1 MTPDVSEKPLLTLGV
16 IAYNQ
21 EEFIENAV
29 LGAFSQTYTPLEIIL
44 SDDCSSDGT
53 FDVMQKMVAAYRGP
67 HRIILNR
74 NECNRGLAGN
84 VNRVFELAH
93 GKLIL
98 LAGGDDVSLPTRAQV
113 NYEAWEA
120 SRREAMFVYSAFSV
134 IDEADQELE
143 DTGFELSWSNE
154 GTIIQESL
162 TIDEFFGPDKP
173 WVFGCAA
180 AWSPRL
186 MEIFGSLPEA
196 LVHEDMA
203 LALRAACLG
212 PYVRIARPL
221 VRYRLHCG
229 NIFGASRKMAAS
241 LEEIDQ
247 QEARSRRELET
258 RYGMYRA
265 FVADLKQAVN
275 KSLISRSA
283 FAHAM
288 AICRRQRKLL
298 KGQIAFHGC
307 AFVRKCRLLLALRK
321 RGLPASEMR
330 RLLPRLLPQR
340 SFRALKG
347 WRNSFRGPIRT

>member
-1 MTPDVSEKPLLTLGV
+1 MTPDVSGRPLLTLGL

-21 EEFIENAV
+21 EGFIKNAI
-29 LGAFSQTYTPLEIIL
+29 LGAFSQTYSPLEIIL

-53 FDVMQKMVAAYRGP
+53 FEVMERMAAAYGGP
-67 HRIILNR
+67 HRIILSR

-98 LAGGDDVSLPTRAQV
+98 LAAGDDISLPTRAQV
-113 NYEAWEA
+113 TYEAWEA
-120 SRREAMFVYSAFSV
+120 SRRGAMFVYSAFSV

-143 DTGFELSWSNE
+143 NTGLEFSWSNE
-154 GTIIQESL
+154 GTITQKSL
-162 TIDEFFGPDKP
+162 SIEEFFGPDKP
-173 WVFGCAA
+173 WFFGCAS

-186 MEIFGSLPEA
+186 MEVFGPLPDGLIHDDE
-196 LVHEDMA
+196 A

-212 PYVRIARPL
+212 SYVRIALPL
-221 VRYRLHCG
+221 VRYRLHG
-229 NIFGASRKMAAS
+229 NNVFACSRKLATS
-241 LEEIDQ
+241 LEEIDKE
-247 QEARSRRELET
+247 EARSRRELQT

-265 FVADLKQAVN
+265 FGADLKEAVN
-275 KSLISRSA
+275 KSLVSQSA
-283 FAHAM
+283 FEHAM
-288 AICRRQRKLL
+288 AVCRRQRRLL

-321 RGLPASEMR
+321 RGLPASEVR

-347 WRNSFRGPIRT
+347 WRNSFRGLIRT

>member
-67 HRIILNR
+67 HRVTLNR
-74 NECNRGLAGN
+74 NETNRGIGGH

-98 LAGGDDVSLPTRAQV
+98 LGGGDDVSVPTRAQA

-120 SRREAMFVYSAFSV
+120 SRGEAMFVQSAFDV
-134 IDEADQELE
+134 IDEAGKQLE
-143 DTGFELSWSNE
+143 DTGLKFSWSNE

-162 TIDEFFGPDKP
+162 TIDEFFGPHKP
-173 WVFGCAA
+173 WIFGCAA

-186 MEIFGSLPEA
+186 MKVFDPLPKG
-196 LVHEDMA
+196 LVHEDEV

-212 PYVRIARPL
+212 PCIRIARPL

-229 NIFGASRKMAAS
+229 NIFGGSRKMAAS

-275 KSLISRSA
+275 KSLISRPA
-283 FAHAM
+283 FEHAI

-298 KGQIAFHGC
+298 KGQIAFHDC

-321 RGLPASEMR
+321 RGLPASEVR
-330 RLLPRLLPQR
+330 RMLPRLLPQR
-340 SFRALKG
+340 SFRALKS
-347 WRNSFRGPIRT
+347 WRNSFRRPIRT